1 MLLLPLF
8 TMVVDVTAPVVKF
21 KYSDS
26 VESENISDLKLF
38 GEEDTIIGDRVI
50 VVAEDDSIG
59 VSVCVWC
66 ILLLLIFA
74 GRIVTMLCLIC
85 WFCVWLL

>member
-26 VESENISDLKLF
+26 MESENISALKVL
-38 GEEDTIIGDRVI
+38 GEEETIIGDSVI

-59 VSVCVWC
+59 VSVC
-66 ILLLLIFA
+66 A
-74 GRIVTMLCLIC
+74 
-85 WFCVWLL
+85 